1 MGGLSPAD
9 GPERTDSGLG
19 LHFDS
24 GLDNPGLNFE
34 NLEMSLSRE
43 GLQLSR
49 SACGIP
55 KVFPRFKI
63 QIVQI
68 YEHS

>member
-34 NLEMSLSRE
+34 SLDMSLSGE
-43 GLQLSR
+43 TLQLSR
-49 SACGIP
+49 SDLWNPLHFP
-55 KVFPRFKI
+55 KI
-63 QIVQI
+63 SI
-68 YEHS
+68 